1 MATLNTLRTK
11 YGIVLSVVIGLV
23 LVAFILGDQLG
34 NRGGGQQVGSEPVCY
49 EINGN
54 KIKANEYL
62 FAKYYDYAPMVYD
75 HIVAPALAGMGLDV
89 TESEVTAAIKEQ
101 LGRMYVSLKGSGYT
115 DEQIEQYLYN
125 NEVKM
130 VHQMPLSLG
139 FSKIVSLVSAGHNLN
154 TLDIAALERQQNLSF
169 DGRYVEVPYASIA
182 DSDVVVSDEEIKAY
196 YDAHLQK
203 NSNYDSRKLK
213 YVRFDLSASDSDKV
227 AAENSIKAID
237 AKLDAASVNQ
247 KDFERAVLVEGG
259 KVDGKYRAASTLAEL
274 AAIDKDGKYGPELV
288 NDVWTLKYIV
298 DEATIPATYIVDRA
312 QFEIS
317 DKAAIEAAVAALVAN
332 GGDFAA
338 VEGAAE
344 VENAALVSVADVTI
358 SEATRYA
365 EATVGV
371 PFTYNVGPYTYV
383 AVVKSAGDKSR
394 FVKVAT
400 VEVPIVA
407 GKDTTS
413 SVDVDIEKFM
423 ANMGNTAE
431 TFTLAAAEVNNVAPG
446 ISATVQDGV
455 RLYNALGSIE
465 ISTWAYNAKV
475 GDTKRFDKEGV
486 TYVVLVESIDQ
497 NEYLSLDELKSS
509 IAIKLRNDKKYEMIA
524 ESLTALEGDVKS
536 FNGVKFADS
545 TLDSHLVGAIVA
557 AKEGVATKVKGNRA
571 AYLFVVDKT
580 NGEVAE
586 DLAAL
591 ATSYRDQYASAFV
604 QRAFNAYKQE
614 LKKNMKDHLEEGYV
628 ADSER
633 VFNINNVF

>member
-34 NRGGGQQVGSEPVCY
+34 NRGAGQQVGSEPVCY

-75 HIVAPALAGMGLDV
+75 HIIAPALAGMGLEV
-89 TESEVTAAIKEQ
+89 TDGEVTAAIKEQ
-101 LGRMYVSLKGSGYT
+101 LGRMYASLKSSGYT
-115 DEQIEQYLYN
+115 DEQIDQYMNN

-139 FSKIVSLVSAGHNLN
+139 FSKIVGLVSAGHNLN

-169 DGRYVEVPYASIA
+169 DGRYVEVPYATIA
-182 DSDVVVSDEEIKAY
+182 DADVVVSDEEIKAY

-203 NSNYDSRKLK
+203 NSNYDSRTLK
-213 YVRFDLSASDSDKV
+213 YVRFDRAASESDKV

-237 AKLDAASVNQ
+237 AKLDAATNQ

-259 KVDGKYRAASTLAEL
+259 KVDGKYRAASTLVEL
-274 AAIDKDGKYGPELV
+274 AAIDKAGKYGPELV
-288 NDVWTLKYIV
+288 NDVWTLKYVV
-298 DEATIPATYIVDRA
+298 DEAMIPATYVVDRA

-332 GGDFAA
+332 GGDFTA

-344 VENAALVSVADVTI
+344 VENAVSVNVADVTI

-365 EATVGV
+365 EAKVGV

-383 AVVKSAGDKSR
+383 AVVKSAGEKSR

-400 VEVPIVA
+400 VEVPITA
-407 GKDTTS
+407 GKDTTTS
-413 SVDVDIEKFM
+413 IDANIEKFM
-423 ANMGNTAE
+423 ANMGNTVD
-431 TFTLAAAEVNNVAPG
+431 TFSLAAAEVDNVAPTA
-446 ISATVQDGV
+446 SATVQDGI
-455 RLYNALGSIE
+455 RLYNALGSTE

-486 TYVVLVESIDQ
+486 TYVVLVESIDD
-497 NEYLSLDELKSS
+497 NEYLTLDELKNS
-509 IAIKLRNDKKYEMIA
+509 IALKLRNDKKYDMIA
-524 ESLTALEGDVKS
+524 QSLNTLEGDVKN
-536 FNGVKFADS
+536 FEGVKFSDS
-545 TLDSHLVGAIVA
+545 ALDSHLVGAIVA

-571 AYLFVVDKT
+571 AYIFVVDKT

-586 DLAAL
+586 DLAAV

-614 LKKNMKDHLEEGYV
+614 LKKNMKDCLEEGYV